1 MKRRIKQ
8 ILSAVLVAIMLVG
21 VMPITSFAEDD
32 EKTFDYLKY
41 TITDGEVTI
50 TNCDSS
56 ISGELTIPETIE
68 GYPVTNIGFR
78 AFENCKLLTKIILP
92 NSIVRIN
99 VMSFENCTNL
109 KDITFSE
116 NITEILSAAFSG
128 CTSLSNISL
137 PDSITSIGENAFA
150 NTAYYN
156 DDSNWENDVLYI
168 GKYLIEAK
176 EDLSSS
182 YVIKSG
188 TRIIADRAFAMCLN
202 LTQITIPDSTI
213 IIGSYAF
220 QGTGLIDVTFPSSI
234 SNIGDYAFVDC
245 ASLATMTIPGNGAT
259 HIETESFGY
268 CYALTS
274 VKIGDGVV
282 GIGNQAFICCTKLTN
297 IIIPQ
302 SVTSIGIGILEGC
315 EELTSIIVDEKNPE
329 FDSRDNANAII
340 RTSSN
345 ELIQGCKSTIIPDSI
360 TKIGYQAF
368 LGCQFLTNII
378 IPNNVISIS
387 YYAFRYCESLTSM
400 ILPKNIKT
408 IESGVFSYCTE
419 LVNITIPES
428 VTSIEWGA
436 FGGCAKLTDIY
447 YSGNESEWNRIEI
460 GENNEALE
468 NATIH
473 FNVSVHTHTLN
484 HITVPSTCKVAGME
498 YDICTECGETLNE
511 KTLPLA
517 AHKWSDW
524 TVVKEPTATTEGI
537 EKRTCSVCGDS
548 ETRSID
554 KFNGIRDSETGVE
567 IIYNDEYSDGTELKV
582 EEKFSGKSFQLID
595 TAYGK
600 TNTAI
605 YDISTYKDG
614 VKVQPNGEIT
624 VRVPLPK
631 GFSASKVFVCYVD
644 STNGKVTKIPCEV
657 KDGYVVFKTD
667 HFSEYAVVEQLA
679 CVKSVSVSDISLN
692 YKKSATI
699 KPTIKADDGAKY
711 TVKYSS
717 SNTKVAT
724 VDKNGKVYG
733 AKKGTA
739 TITCTVTDS
748 NGNTVQDTC
757 KVTVKYSFGQWLIV
771 ILLFGWIWY

>member
-32 EKTFDYLKY
+32 EKTFGYFEY
-41 TITDGEVTI
+41 EISDGEVSI
-50 TNCDSS
+50 TGCDTS
-56 ISGELTIPETIE
+56 ISGELTIPETVE
-68 GYPVTNIGFR
+68 GYPVTSIGLGAFEECSDLTSVTISNNVTSIADIAFSGCNRLASVIIPDNVASIGDGVFSYCTDLTSIMVSKNNKIYDSRNNCNAIIETGINRLIAGCKNTVIPNDIAIIGYR
-78 AFENCKLLTKIILP
+78 AFNGCTDLTSITIP
-92 NSIVRIN
+92 NSVTYIDATAFSECTGLTSIVIPDSVTLIGGYAFR
-99 VMSFENCTNL
+99 NCTNL
-109 KDITFSE
+109 K
-116 NITEILSAAFSG
+116 
-128 CTSLSNISL
+128 NISM
-137 PDSITSIGENAFA
+137 PNYARVYSSAFF

-156 DDSNWENDVLYI
+156 NDSNWENDILYI
-168 GKYLIEAK
+168 GAYLIDAKENLSGSRIIKNGTQFIACEAFRSCKYLTDITI
-176 EDLSSS
+176 SNS
-182 YVIKSG
+182 VI
-188 TRIIADRAFAMCLN
+188 RIGYDAFASCSQLTNVTIPDSVIYIEFGAFEECTGLTSAVISNSSTDISNSMFLN
-202 LTQITIPDSTI
+202 CTGLKSITIPD
-213 IIGSYAF
+213 G
-220 QGTGLIDVTFPSSI
+220 VTSI
-234 SNIGDYAFVDC
+234 SNYAFYNC
-245 ASLATMTIPGNGAT
+245 NSLTDVYYSGSKQSWNNIA
-259 HIETESFGY
+259 
-268 CYALTS
+268 
-274 VKIGDGVV
+274 IGDG
-282 GIGNQAFICCTKLTN
+282 NDYLK
-297 IIIPQ
+297 
-302 SVTSIGIGILEGC
+302 
-315 EELTSIIVDEKNPE
+315 
-329 FDSRDNANAII
+329 
-340 RTSSN
+340 
-345 ELIQGCKSTIIPDSI
+345 
-360 TKIGYQAF
+360 
-368 LGCQFLTNII
+368 
-378 IPNNVISIS
+378 
-387 YYAFRYCESLTSM
+387 
-400 ILPKNIKT
+400 
-408 IESGVFSYCTE
+408 
-419 LVNITIPES
+419 
-428 VTSIEWGA
+428 
-436 FGGCAKLTDIY
+436 
-447 YSGNESEWNRIEI
+447 
-460 GENNEALE
+460 

-511 KTLPLA
+511 KALPLA

-524 TVVKEPTATTEGI
+524 AVVKEPTATEEGI
-537 EKRTCSVCGDS
+537 EKRTCSVCGNA
-548 ETRSID
+548 ETRSIE

-631 GFSASKVFVCYVD
+631 GFSANKVFVCYVD

-699 KPTIKADDGAKY
+699 KPTIKADDSAKY

-724 VDKNGKVYG
+724 VDKDGKVYG